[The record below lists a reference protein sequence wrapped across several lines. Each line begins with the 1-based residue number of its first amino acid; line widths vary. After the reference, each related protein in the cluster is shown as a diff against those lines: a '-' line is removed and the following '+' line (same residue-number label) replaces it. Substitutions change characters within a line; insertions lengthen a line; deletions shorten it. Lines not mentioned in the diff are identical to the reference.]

1 MGLFFGDIMQIKY
14 LKDAPLGATGEVR
27 EVEDSQAHVL
37 IILGI
42 AEPVSDKKTKTTKKT
57 DKTAE
62 LELS

>member
-14 LKDAPLGATGEVR
+14 LKDAPLGARGETH

-42 AEPVSDKKTKTTKKT
+42 AESVGDKKPKTTKKA
-57 DKTAE
+57 DKNTE
-62 LELS
+62 LALN